1 MTVEFRDGTTVQA
14 AAEPV
19 STDVEG
25 EAVILHPGTG
35 QYHGLNAVGTEIW
48 GRLDDPATVADLAA
62 AVAEAHD
69 ESADRVRPDVEAFLA
84 DLHAADLIRVDGRP
98 P

>member
-1 MTVEFRDGTTVQA
+1 MTVEFTDGTTVVA
-14 AAEPV
+14 TAEPV
-19 STDVEG
+19 STDVDG

-35 QYHGLNAVGTEIW
+35 QYHGLNAVGTAIW
-48 GRLDDPATVADLAA
+48 DRLGNPATVADLAA

-69 ESADRVRPDVEAFLA
+69 EPADRIRSDVEAFLA
-84 DLHAADLIRVDGRP
+84 ALHAADLIRVDGRP